1 MLFIPSPRQS
11 AMRIYEAAQTFSQIS
26 SRFQAFSRHIKEV
39 LEVYFRIRE
48 FHQARTKKKKS
59 YKGKI
64 LVHYSL
70 NDWAFLWV
78 GGCVLGET
86 SLDVSRGNLSMA
98 PKALVTMNDRK
109 DLIFF
114 ITEFLLV
121 ALSLPKSVP

>member
-1 MLFIPSPRQS
+1 MKYVNKCCLYLHPDNQQC
-11 AMRIYEAAQTFSQIS
+11 AYEAAQTFSQIS
-26 SRFQAFSRHIKEV
+26 SRFPAFSRHIKEV

-86 SLDVSRGNLSMA
+86 SIGRFSRQLEYGS
-98 PKALVTMNDRK
+98 
-109 DLIFF
+109 
-114 ITEFLLV
+114 
-121 ALSLPKSVP
+121 

>member
-1 MLFIPSPRQS
+1 M
-11 AMRIYEAAQTFSQIS
+11 
-26 SRFQAFSRHIKEV
+26 
-39 LEVYFRIRE
+39 YFRIRE

-78 GGCVLGET
+78 GGWMGVFLEKRR
-86 SLDVSRGNLSMA
+86 LDVSRGNLSMA